1 MQPQNYERRVFLA
14 VTGLSPQIV
23 TESLYAM
30 SIDCDEEARFIPT
43 EIHLLTTVRGSEHA
57 RLNLLS
63 KSPGQFYRFC
73 QDYPGLGLEDIEFSE
88 ENIHII
94 SDSQGNFLEDIRN
107 SHENNVAADYI
118 TLLIRELTA
127 DTELALHVSIAGGR
141 KTMGYYLGYALSLYG
156 REQDRL
162 SHVLVSDPYEKNRDF
177 YYPTPA
183 ESVIHVMENGGE
195 VAYDCRNAI
204 IDLAGIPFVRLRQG
218 LPGDLLNGNA
228 SFTRVVAEAQK
239 ALPDESVLLSLEKH
253 ELYLSGEIIKMP
265 PALLAFYAMAA
276 HRRQQAK
283 SGIHWT
289 EEGLADEWTDAFGAA
304 WDNRIQALE
313 LAIEHHSPSHS
324 K

>member
-30 SIDCDEEARFIPT
+30 SIDCDEEIRFIPT

-63 KSPGQFYRFC
+63 RSPGQFYRFC

-88 ENIHII
+88 AHIHII
-94 SDSQGNFLEDIRN
+94 SDSQGNQLEDIRN
-107 SHENNVAADYI
+107 SHDNNVAADYI
-118 TLLIRELTA
+118 TSLICELTA
-127 DTELALHVSIAGGR
+127 DAESALHVSIAGGR

-162 SHVLVSDPYEKNRDF
+162 SHVLVSDPYEKNRNF
-177 YYPTPA
+177 YYPTPT
-183 ESVIHVMENGGE
+183 ESVIHVMENGVE

-218 LPGDLLNGNA
+218 LPGDLLSGNA

-239 ALPDESVLLSLEKH
+239 ALPDESLQLSL
-253 ELYLSGEIIKMP
+253 
-265 PALLAFYAMAA
+265 
-276 HRRQQAK
+276 
-283 SGIHWT
+283 
-289 EEGLADEWTDAFGAA
+289 
-304 WDNRIQALE
+304 
-313 LAIEHHSPSHS
+313 
-324 K
+324 